1 MGSQWTTSPTQQNGA
16 TPVLLAA
23 TPQTAE
29 MWYAVLANEPRLRV
43 VARAVSPE
51 DLKAKLATRPLAVL
65 LEATIATGPSD
76 LIALVSGLSD
86 YQVYV
91 VTPAAVPEDD
101 FVQVKDALE
110 PLPQVKGVFRDTV
123 NLVELTR
130 QIAANAAALREQS
143 GGAWAASG
151 NSGGH
156 ARAVMPVRI
165 VGVYLH
171 AGGVGKTTVASNLA
185 FAAARHGIPTLLI
198 GLGAPDDLPLVL
210 GLKPSPNIANWR
222 AQPTPEGLKAA
233 LQKRDVLDVLAGF
246 PDVLSEAQAA
256 GTPSD
261 APNSVRALVDQA
273 IRLGYAA
280 IVLDMPPSA
289 LAASALVAVNTLVLV
304 ARPSS
309 EGVMRAVETYRTV
322 VERLGA
328 DSLLHPQAIRVV
340 LNRVG
345 GRLRPD
351 QWHALATR
359 YYGQAFP
366 ALTAIIPDDPAVGRA
381 QDSAEMPYVL
391 SRQFAAAIDALAADL
406 FGPVSQSVATPPSG
420 ARRVRVRLPF

>member
-1 MGSQWTTSPTQQNGA
+1 MSQWTPPAQNGA

-51 DLKAKLATRPLAVL
+51 DLKAKLATRPLAIL
-65 LEATIATGPSD
+65 MEATIAAGPTA

-130 QIAANAAALREQS
+130 QIAANAAALQEQS
-143 GGAWAASG
+143 RGAWGASG
-151 NSGGH
+151 DGGGR

-391 SRQFAAAIDALAADL
+391 SRQFAAAIDALATDL
-406 FGPVSQSVATPPSG
+406 FGPVSQGVATPPRG

>member
-1 MGSQWTTSPTQQNGA
+1 MSNQWTTPAQSGA

-43 VARAVSPE
+43 VARAVTPE

-65 LEATIATGPSD
+65 LEATIAAGPAD

-91 VTPAAVPEDD
+91 VTPAVVPEGD
-101 FVQVKDALE
+101 FVQVKSALE
-110 PLPQVKGVFRDTV
+110 PMPQVKGVFRDTV

-130 QIAANAAALREQS
+130 QIAANAAALQGQS
-143 GGAWAASG
+143 GGGWQVDDNG
-151 NSGGH
+151 NGTH
-156 ARAVMPVRI
+156 ARTVMPVRI

-171 AGGVGKTTVASNLA
+171 AGGVGKTTVATNLA
-185 FAAARHGIPTLLI
+185 FAAARQGIPTLLI

-210 GLKPSPNIANWR
+210 GLKPTPNITNWR

-233 LQKRDVLDVLAGF
+233 LQKRDTLDVLAGF

-261 APNSVRALVDQA
+261 APNSLRALVDQA

-289 LAASALVAVNTLVLV
+289 MAASALVAVNTLVLV

-345 GRLRPD
+345 GRLEPD
-351 QWHALATR
+351 RWHALATR

-381 QDSAEMPYVL
+381 QDSAELPYTM
-391 SRQFAAAIDALAADL
+391 SRSFAASIDALAADL
-406 FGPVSQSVATPPSG
+406 FGAVRQAAVPPSDG
-420 ARRVRVRLPF
+420 ARRLRVRLPF

>member
-1 MGSQWTTSPTQQNGA
+1 MSGQWTTPAQNGA

-51 DLKAKLATRPLAVL
+51 DLKAKLATRPSVVL
-65 LEATIATGPSD
+65 LEATVATGPAD

-91 VTPAAVPEDD
+91 VTPAIVPEGD
-101 FVQVKDALE
+101 FTQVKNALE
-110 PLPQVKGVFRDTV
+110 PMPQVKGVFRDTV

-130 QIAANAAALREQS
+130 QIVANAAALQGQS
-143 GGAWAASG
+143 GDAWQASG
-151 NSGGH
+151 NGH
-156 ARAVMPVRI
+156 EGSARPVMPVRI
-165 VGVYLH
+165 VGVYTH
-171 AGGVGKTTVASNLA
+171 AGGVGKTTIASNLA
-185 FAAARHGIPTLLI
+185 FAAARQGIPTLLI

-210 GLKPSPNIANWR
+210 GLKPSPNITNWR

-233 LQKRDVLDVLAGF
+233 LQKREVLDVLAGF

-289 LAASALVAVNTLVLV
+289 MAASALVAVNTLVLV

-309 EGVMRAVETYRTV
+309 EGVMRTVETYRTV
-322 VERLGA
+322 AERLGSE
-328 DSLLHPQAIRVV
+328 SLLHPQAIRVV

-345 GRLRPD
+345 ERLEPNR
-351 QWHALATR
+351 WHALATR

-366 ALTAIIPDDPAVGRA
+366 ALAAIVPDDPAVGRA
-381 QDSAEMPYVL
+381 QDSAEVPYAV

-406 FGPVSQSVATPPSG
+406 FGPVRQSVAPPPG
-420 ARRVRVRLPF
+420 NVRRLRVRLPF